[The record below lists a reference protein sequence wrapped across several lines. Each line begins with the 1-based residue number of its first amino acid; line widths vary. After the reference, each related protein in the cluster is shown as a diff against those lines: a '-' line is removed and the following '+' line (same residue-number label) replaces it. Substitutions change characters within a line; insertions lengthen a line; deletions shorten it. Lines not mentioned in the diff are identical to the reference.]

1 MLYASLGT
9 PIFSEVAKTLT
20 QAFEARFQEL
30 YGPDH
35 IKEHPLRHSMAQSVN
50 TTRSD

>member
-1 MLYASLGT
+1 MLYASLGA

-20 QAFEARFQEL
+20 QAFEGRFQEL

-35 IKEHPLRHSMAQSVN
+35 IKEHSLIHNRPTH
-50 TTRSD
+50 